1 MPLIDLLPIAGLLSA
16 PAFFAV
22 FALAALGAPAL
33 AFLCLATAEL
43 YSSALLEPYARRL
56 LRMSLTCA
64 VPAVLATL
72 GAGILAVLRWPWLL
86 DWLRAAPIGPALLFV
101 AALAFLTLLVLA
113 RRNRPSSGRRQST
126 SPLGRSLM
134 LTILAAL
141 ILWLAAALAHGLLD
155 QVRAVLNAPS
165 DGGIGVAPLMMPDAT
180 TMPPLAWA
188 SLAALAAFAVATAG
202 ASSLEYLL
210 LLRDREPFGR
220 EAQAQMMRMA
230 ARGAFRAGLCAVA
243 FLPVLFN
250 HLPPM
255 PALPGA
261 ETTSQGLLAL
271 ALGTS
276 LLFCLAAII
285 VSRSQRPWN
294 RSLTIHLGLLCI
306 WAALTALAS
315 LAFLCFTAT

>member
-1 MPLIDLLPIAGLLSA
+1 MPLIELLPIAGLLSA

-56 LRMSLTCA
+56 LRMALTCA
-64 VPAVLATL
+64 VPAVLAAL
-72 GAGILAVLRWPWLL
+72 GAGTLAALRWPWLL
-86 DWLRAAPIGPALLFV
+86 DWLRAAPIGPGLLFLAV
-101 AALAFLTLLVLA
+101 LAFLFLLGLA
-113 RRNRPSSGRRQST
+113 RRSRPGSRRQPG
-126 SPLGRSLM
+126 SPISRALA
-134 LTILAAL
+134 LTLLSAA

-155 QVRAVLNAPS
+155 QLRAVLDAPS
-165 DGGIGVAPLMMPDAT
+165 EGGIGVAQLVLPDAT
-180 TMPPLAWA
+180 AMPPLVWA
-188 SLAALAAFAVATAG
+188 SLAALGAFAVATAG
-202 ASSLEYLL
+202 AASLEYLL

-243 FLPVLFN
+243 FLPVLYN

-255 PALPGA
+255 PGLSGA
-261 ETTSQGLLAL
+261 EPVAQGLLAL
-271 ALGTS
+271 ALGTC
-276 LLFCLAAII
+276 LLFCLAAMV

-294 RSLTIHLGLLCI
+294 RGLAIHLGLLCI
-306 WAALTALAS
+306 WATLTTLS
-315 LAFLCFTAT
+315 CLAFLCFTAS